1 MIYRRNNRSDTED
14 VEMRSSTRRAIPI
27 QQKPADLA
35 LEPHRQTEQD
45 PRQRPV
51 SDPAE
56 EETQGV
62 YIISVAA
69 RLLEMHPQT
78 LRKYERLGLVQPS
91 RTIGMLRLYS
101 NEDLE
106 KLRLIRHLETNLGMN
121 LAGVDFILNLLDNL
135 IEMRRRIDLQARVQ
149 AMHTIMEQEMKRLFE
164 QLNLPFQQ

>member
-1 MIYRRNNRSDTED
+1 MIYRGKKRSDTED
-14 VEMRSSTRRAIPI
+14 VEMRSSATRAIPI
-27 QQKPADLA
+27 HQKPADLA
-35 LEPHRQTEQD
+35 LEPHRRTEQD

-51 SDPAE
+51 SASDVE
-56 EETQGV
+56 NQGV

-78 LRKYERLGLVQPS
+78 LRKYERLGLVRPS

-106 KLRLIRHLETNLGMN
+106 KFRLIRYLETNLGMN

-135 IEMRRRIDLQARVQ
+135 IEMRRRIDLQAQVQ

>member
-1 MIYRRNNRSDTED
+1 
-14 VEMRSSTRRAIPI
+14 MRSSATRAIPI
-27 QQKPADLA
+27 HQKPADLA
-35 LEPHRQTEQD
+35 LEPHRRTGQD

-51 SDPAE
+51 SASDVE
-56 EETQGV
+56 NQGV

-78 LRKYERLGLVQPS
+78 LRKYERLGLVRPS

-106 KLRLIRHLETNLGMN
+106 KFRLIRYLETNLGMN

-135 IEMRRRIDLQARVQ
+135 IEMRRRIDLQAQVQ

>member
-1 MIYRRNNRSDTED
+1 MICRGKNRSDIED
-14 VEMRSSTRRAIPI
+14 VEMRSSATRAIPI
-27 QQKPADLA
+27 HQKPADLA
-35 LEPHRQTEQD
+35 LESHRRTEQD

-51 SDPAE
+51 SGPDE
-56 EETQGV
+56 EQTQGV

-78 LRKYERLGLVQPS
+78 LRKYERLGLVRPS

-106 KLRLIRHLETNLGMN
+106 KFRLIRYLETNLGMN